1 MLNLGKT
8 AKKLAATIFGTDE
21 IKNRVAKSTMKLLL
35 SDIATLSAEFAAAK
49 GDGALFFNPSKPSQ
63 SQYMTLK
70 DIQTDVARA
79 EEFCDAPMAEFLKKL
94 MNLVQKE
101 DVKKN
106 PVIVMASYSGLTVH
120 QIDLD
125 SIDER
130 IEQLVDAVS

>member
-1 MLNLGKT
+1 
-8 AKKLAATIFGTDE
+8 
-21 IKNRVAKSTMKLLL
+21 
-35 SDIATLSAEFAAAK
+35 
-49 GDGALFFNPSKPSQ
+49 
-63 SQYMTLK
+63 MTLK

>member
-8 AKKLAATIFGTDE
+8 AKKLAATIFGADE

-35 SDIATLSAEFAAAK
+35 NDIATLSAEFAAAK
-49 GDGALFFNPSKPSQ
+49 GDGALFFNPSEPNQ

-70 DIQTDVARA
+70 DIQTDVAKA
-79 EEFCDAPMAEFLKKL
+79 EEFCDKPMADFLKKL
-94 MNLVQKE
+94 MNIVQKE
-101 DVKKN
+101 DVKKH

-120 QIDLD
+120 QLDLD
-125 SIDER
+125 VIDER

>member
-1 MLNLGKT
+1 M
-8 AKKLAATIFGTDE
+8 
-21 IKNRVAKSTMKLLL
+21 V
-35 SDIATLSAEFAAAK
+35 AAK
-49 GDGALFFNPSKPSQ
+49 PATKAVPSS
-63 SQYMTLK
+63 
-70 DIQTDVARA
+70 
-79 EEFCDAPMAEFLKKL
+79 APKKTT
-94 MNLVQKE
+94 VTAAPTKE